1 MAEPVFPRAA
11 HRAGALLSIALVL
24 GGVALRVAYVNRPF
38 DHRTLNSWREAD
50 YAQVARNFWREDPN
64 IFRPRIDW
72 RRDGP
77 GLVEMEFPL
86 IPWVA
91 GMLYRVVGYHEPI
104 MRGLAAVLEIG
115 SLLLFAGLARRL
127 LPEAGAIA
135 AVAFFAVNPLLV
147 YLSTAMQPEPLML
160 FFAVLAVVL
169 LDRWDRTGHAPSL
182 PLAGVALGGAI
193 LAKAPAACLGFLFAV
208 VVLRRLGLRATRSA
222 PVWFAAVL
230 ALFPP
235 AAWYAWARHYWVQF
249 GNSLGMSNES
259 PFIGLDMLGQ
269 PTWILGL
276 LKWQTLSVLVPLG
289 WILLAAAH
297 RAPRAATGVPFVW
310 LTSVWFMLLVSARTT
325 AEDWA
330 FYYHALA
337 VAPACLLMG
346 SGVLTLRDGGTA
358 RVLWLPPGLRR
369 RVLGTALAVGTAVLL
384 CAATVVVV
392 RRRDGHEELRVMRGC
407 GLQFASSIPPDARL
421 VVRGGTAVHLRYGTP
436 VAHDRS
442 LMFAWL
448 DRKGFTYAD
457 QELGAAHLER
467 LAARG
472 GRYWII
478 EPDELNDRMRAE
490 IGSRFRFVDQCA
502 PGYLLVDLQRGSAR
516 PAAPDAVGGRGR

>member
-1 MAEPVFPRAA
+1 MADPVSPRAV

-86 IPWVA
+86 VPWVA
-91 GMLYRVVGYHEPI
+91 AMLYRVVGYHEPI

-135 AVAFFAVNPLLV
+135 ALAFFAVNPLLV

-169 LDRWDRTGHAPSL
+169 LARWDRTGHAASL

-193 LAKAPAACLGFLFAV
+193 LAKTPAACLGFLFAV

-230 ALFPP
+230 ALLPP

-259 PFIGLDMLGQ
+259 PFFGLDMLLRPG
-269 PTWILGL
+269 WVYGFARLEVLGVF
-276 LKWQTLSVLVPLG
+276 TLLG
-289 WILLAAAH
+289 WLLLLAALW
-297 RAPRAATGVPFVW
+297 APRQSILLPTAWLGSVW
-310 LTSVWFMLLVSARTT
+310 LMLLVSARTT
-325 AEDWA
+325 AEAWA
-330 FYYHALA
+330 FYYHAQA

-346 SGVLTLRDGGTA
+346 VGVAVLCGPREGRVLALGRGRLRRGAGLALASGTFLLLATETVSMIHSRDAQEDLRTLREC
-358 RVLWLPPGLRR
+358 GLRF
-369 RVLGTALAVGTAVLL
+369 
-384 CAATVVVV
+384 AAQIPG
-392 RRRDGHEELRVMRGC
+392 DGR
-407 GLQFASSIPPDARL
+407 I
-421 VVRGGTAVHLRYGTP
+421 VVRGGEVAHRRYGNP

-442 LMFAWL
+442 VLFAWM
-448 DRKGFTYAD
+448 DRKGFTYGD
-457 QELGAAHLER
+457 EELSVETLTGIS
-467 LAARG
+467 ARG
-472 GRYWII
+472 GRYWIAEAI
-478 EPDELNDRMRAE
+478 ELADRDAGWAPATRFARVGE
-490 IGSRFRFVDQCA
+490 CGSTAFLFDLLAGPAPPPVD
-502 PGYLLVDLQRGSAR
+502 
-516 PAAPDAVGGRGR
+516 